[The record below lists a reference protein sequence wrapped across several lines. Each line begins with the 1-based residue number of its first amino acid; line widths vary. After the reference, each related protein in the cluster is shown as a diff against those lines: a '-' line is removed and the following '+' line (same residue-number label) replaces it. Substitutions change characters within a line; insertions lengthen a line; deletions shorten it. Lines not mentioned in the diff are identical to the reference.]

1 MNRRD
6 FLRAG
11 FGAATLA
18 AAPRRMFAAGA
29 EMSNGAPVDLGPT
42 ITDFEVRT
50 STLQKGRKVHF
61 FIDDA
66 IWFLRDITRQRP
78 KSIFDTPFMKGLK
91 EAHDRWGLKVQIN
104 LFYRTDFFYGMDE
117 FTLADVTDAYK
128 AEWKANADWIKFG
141 MHSLQEFPDYP
152 FINASYGDV
161 KKLCGMIFG
170 EVARFAGAE
179 MCAKAVVPH
188 WLPISKDGCRAL
200 ADCGMKVISSSYG
213 PRYAYDGN
221 PDQLPYGHSF
231 RLICNRK
238 PETAVFRRGNN
249 ADPALKSSIS
259 GYNHLPEGQTLLTQ
273 GTFKA
278 IYDRDTRISYKRFC
292 NAPCLNLYPKDAV
305 VPAFEKV
312 LGSEFIGFA
321 DHEQYFFPDYF
332 AYQPDYMEK
341 IHIGAK
347 WLHEHGYSFIFMEDS
362 VNCV

>member
-1 MNRRD
+1 M
-6 FLRAG
+6 
-11 FGAATLA
+11 
-18 AAPRRMFAAGA
+18 
-29 EMSNGAPVDLGPT
+29 
-42 ITDFEVRT
+42 
-50 STLQKGRKVHF
+50 
-61 FIDDA
+61 
-66 IWFLRDITRQRP
+66 
-78 KSIFDTPFMKGLK
+78 
-91 EAHDRWGLKVQIN
+91 
-104 LFYRTDFFYGMDE
+104 
-117 FTLADVTDAYK
+117 
-128 AEWKANADWIKFG
+128 
-141 MHSLQEFPDYP
+141 
-152 FINASYGDV
+152 
-161 KKLCGMIFG
+161 
-170 EVARFAGAE
+170 
-179 MCAKAVVPH
+179 
-188 WLPISKDGCRAL
+188 
-200 ADCGMKVISSSYG
+200 ISSSYG

-312 LGSEFIGFA
+312 LDSEFIGFA

-347 WLHEHGYSFIFMEDS
+347 WLHDHGYSFIFMEDS
-362 VNCV
+362 IG